1 MKLLF
6 TFIVFAGVS
15 FGQSNE
21 GQAHKTALQ
30 NNAENDP
37 LRVDGLSQELIGLYS
52 KTNSCYLP
60 LLKDPALHYTGS
72 KVGFEW
78 YELFNNSLAEES
90 QYKNRYLVGDFMA
103 LNEELESR
111 GIEEKN
117 PDLEDLVDFKQYG
130 KKLFELFDAAERS
143 ASDSELLYSYIR
155 NNCTEDSIEL
165 INFYKKVWR
174 FKTPPFVR
182 KFSRIRNNVYA
193 SGQRVC
199 LCEAHEDTL
208 LLIAQYATS
217 SKRLEPNVKKDSTGK
232 VVSIS
237 HVEYL
242 PIGKRRR
249 YYASQYR
256 ITSKNWER
264 DRKYEKADMMHDKK
278 LGGGNQR
285 VTYYKGKAQLPNF
298 LLMEPTKDYPKAMHQ
313 NGIHEVAL
321 RELSRGMLG
330 TANSIGCIRLSD
342 FGSKFTRWWVPQD
355 ALFFVLYTEDRYH
368 KKLSLES
375 IKNQLPFKNEL
386 EGNLFRKWLHK
397 NKPLKAKQMNI
408 DIEGS
413 YDNGFILDT
422 YNLYGQEYE
431 KNKEQGN

>member
-6 TFIVFAGVS
+6 TFILISGVC
-15 FGQSNE
+15 FGQSHE
-21 GQAHKTALQ
+21 EKAHKTAEIVLT
-30 NNAENDP
+30 
-37 LRVDGLSQELIGLYS
+37 RVDGLSQERIRLYS

-60 LLKDPALHYTGS
+60 LLKDPALHHAGS

-78 YELFNNSLAEES
+78 SELFNNSLAEEN

-111 GIEEKN
+111 GIEEQNPTLKN
-117 PDLEDLVDFKQYG
+117 LVDFKEYDE
-130 KKLFELFDAAERS
+130 KLFELFDAAEQS
-143 ASDSELLYSYIR
+143 SSDAELLFSYIR
-155 NNCTEDSIEL
+155 NTYADDSSEL
-165 INFYKKVWR
+165 FNFYKKVWR
-174 FKTPPFVR
+174 YKTPPFVR
-182 KFSRIRNNVYA
+182 KFSRMRNNVYA

-199 LCEAHEDTL
+199 LCEAHKDTL

-217 SKRLEPNVKKDSTGK
+217 SKRLEPSVKKDSTGK
-232 VVSIS
+232 VISVS
-237 HVEYL
+237 HFEYL

-264 DRKYEKADMMHDKK
+264 DRKYEKADIIHDKK

-285 VTYYKGKAQLPNF
+285 VTYYQGRAQLPNF
-298 LLMEPTKDYPKAMHQ
+298 LLMEPTDDYPTAVHQ

-342 FGSKFTRWWVPQD
+342 FGSKFTRWWVPQN
-355 ALFFVLYTEDRYH
+355 ARFFVLYTKERYH

-375 IKNQLPFKNEL
+375 IKDQLPFKNEL
-386 EGNLFRKWLHK
+386 EGNLFRKWLHE
-397 NKPLKAKQMNI
+397 NKPLRAKQMDI

-413 YDNGFILDT
+413 YDNGFILDA

-431 KNKEQGN
+431 KSKKITDF

>member
-1 MKLLF
+1 MKLILALILF
-6 TFIVFAGVS
+6 TGVFA
-15 FGQSNE
+15 GQSNE
-21 GQAHKTALQ
+21 GGLHETSLAKKVR
-30 NNAENDP
+30 NDT
-37 LRVDGLSQELIGLYS
+37 LHVDALSQELIKLYS

-60 LLKDPALHYTGS
+60 LLKDPALHNTGS
-72 KVGFEW
+72 KAGFKW
-78 YELFNNSLAEES
+78 AELFNNLLPEES
-90 QYKNRYLVGDFMA
+90 RYKNRYLVGDFMA

-117 PDLEDLVDFKQYG
+117 PDLKKVIDFDKYD
-130 KKLFELFDAAERS
+130 KKLIELFDFAERS
-143 ASDSELLYSYIR
+143 ANDAELLYSYIR
-155 NNCTEDSIEL
+155 NKYANDSIEL
-165 INFYKKVWR
+165 LNFYNKVWR

-182 KFSRIRNNVYA
+182 KFSRMGNNVYA
-193 SGQRVC
+193 TGQRVC

-217 SKRLEPNVKKDSTGK
+217 SKRLEPSIKKDSTGK
-232 VVSIS
+232 EIS
-237 HVEYL
+237 LSHIEYL

-264 DRKYEKADMMHDKK
+264 DRKYEKADIMHDKK
-278 LGGGNQR
+278 LGGGNKL
-285 VTYYKGKAQLPNF
+285 VTYYKGRAQLPNF
-298 LLMEPTKDYPKAMHQ
+298 LLMEPTKDYPKAVHQ

-342 FGSKFTRWWVPQD
+342 FASKFTRWWVPQD
-355 ALFFVLYTEDRYH
+355 ARFFVLYSKDRYH

-375 IKNQLPFKNEL
+375 IRDQLPFKNEK
-386 EGNLFRKWLHK
+386 EGNLFREWLHK
-397 NKPLKAKQMNI
+397 NKPLRAKQMDI

-413 YDNGFILDT
+413 YDNGFILDA

-431 KNKEQGN
+431 KSKENN

>member
-6 TFIVFAGVS
+6 TFIWLTGMC

-21 GQAHKTALQ
+21 EQPHKTVLQ
-30 NNAENDP
+30 NIGENDP
-37 LRVDGLSQELIGLYS
+37 LRVDELSQELIRLFS
-52 KTNSCYLP
+52 QTNSCYLP
-60 LLKDPALHYTGS
+60 LLKDPDLHQKGS

-78 YELFNNSLAEES
+78 TDLFNNSLAEDS

-117 PDLEDLVDFKQYG
+117 PDLEHLVDFKEYDE
-130 KKLFELFDAAERS
+130 KLFELFDVAERS
-143 ASDSELLYSYIR
+143 ANDEKLLYAYIRTNCSDDSVELL
-155 NNCTEDSIEL
+155 
-165 INFYKKVWR
+165 NFYKKVWR

-182 KFSRIRNNVYA
+182 TFSRMRNNVYA

-217 SKRLEPNVKKDSTGK
+217 SKRLEPSVKKDSTGK
-232 VVSIS
+232 VISVS
-237 HVEYL
+237 HFEYL

-264 DRKYEKADMMHDKK
+264 DRKYEKADIRHDKK
-278 LGGGNQR
+278 LGGGNKQ
-285 VTYYKGKAQLPNF
+285 VTYYQGRAQLPNF
-298 LLMEPTKDYPKAMHQ
+298 LLMEPTKDYPKAVHQ

-355 ALFFVLYTEDRYH
+355 ARFFVLYTKERYH

-375 IKNQLPFKNEL
+375 VKDQLPFKNEL
-386 EGNLFRKWLHK
+386 EGNLFRKWLHE
-397 NKPLKAKQMNI
+397 NKPLKAKQMDI
-408 DIEGS
+408 YIEGS
-413 YDNGFILDT
+413 YDNGFILDA

-431 KNKEQGN
+431 KNRKIN